1 MEATIRVNCSSFKY
15 CSNYRIHMVQT
26 EKVALLDEEEAKEF
40 YEYATKEST
49 PEEKQQLKEDLEFY
63 KSHCMKQVQ

>member
-1 MEATIRVNCSSFKY
+1 
-15 CSNYRIHMVQT
+15 MVQT

-63 KSHCMKQVQ
+63 KSHCMKQVR